1 MRTLPLIVNNL
12 SFGINDALQICHVS
26 NSHRFN
32 SILFDCSI
40 DQWNTLESFCQDL
53 IPAFE
58 NLHTEEFFSYWESL
72 QELSNWE
79 TLKNWAPIYWDFPE
93 ARTEHWLQKWPKY
106 SMESISIITL
116 RELWR
121 SSCHHHLRPETR
133 SCDTPHEIETFELLP
148 GDLDSWGIAK
158 YTVNKFRIYDC
169 LSLACYCCYILY
181 Q

>member
-1 MRTLPLIVNNL
+1 MMLSKPDPFRIAIDLTPSFSIAALTILNYIGELFPRPISSFWESSYTRILLILRISTRTL
-12 SFGINDALQICHVS
+12 
-26 NSHRFN
+26 
-32 SILFDCSI
+32 ILR
-40 DQWNTLESFCQDL
+40 
-53 IPAFE
+53 
-58 NLHTEEFFSYWESL
+58 
-72 QELSNWE
+72 

-133 SCDTPHEIETFELLP
+133 SCDTPHEIEKFELLP
-148 GDLDSWGIAK
+148 WDLDSWGIAK
-158 YTVNKFRIYDC
+158 YTANKFKY
-169 LSLACYCCYILY
+169 SLEFTIVITRLLLLHLILRFD